1 MEFGTGISSKRNLI
15 DALDEALTNSTDR
28 YISGEPDSLVIMN
41 AGYGVDKKL
50 HKKAVK
56 FLNRKYPNSKIAGTS
71 VPGIFTDEGY
81 SIRGV
86 GIFAQKGIETDVI
99 HTNRIRAGVKRKSR
113 KVAKTIN
120 TKTNKFGYNDHIA
133 ILFAPGY
140 NFPRIMVKL
149 LQREARGINPFFA
162 MNLPPIKW
170 FPRPIKFF
178 GKGLS
183 RMMDNFGIGFSY
195 SSLFDGLLEF
205 NKRGIK
211 GAGLF
216 AMDVLYLGQQRSW
229 HSGGISSTGLISLVL
244 HSNELKFGVSS
255 SNGITIDYEKPIKI
269 NGNIPGGFLTKI
281 NGEWGAD
288 LHLKYINCPSEV
300 YYRNSKSRF
309 FLDPFYVFC
318 VEGDSDEIG
327 TYVLVNNPNIKP
339 LLSGL
344 PHSII
349 DNKTYA
355 SRLYFGIQ
363 SANEILSNT
372 FKGLEEAKMNAKIE
386 NIKFGIFFECANRA
400 LAVGDSFKKLHKI
413 YKDFMGDAPFIGAIS
428 GGEIITGV
436 KGSQF
441 PVKNAS
447 IISLIAGT

>member
-1 MEFGTGISSKRNLI
+1 MEFGTGISSRRNLV
-15 DALDEALTNSTDR
+15 DALDEALSNSIER
-28 YISGEPDSLVIMN
+28 YITGEPDSLVIMN

-50 HKKAVK
+50 HKEAVK
-56 FLNRKYPNSKIAGTS
+56 LLNKKYPNSKIAGTS

-81 SIRGV
+81 SIRGI
-86 GIFAQKGIETDVI
+86 GILAQKGLETDIV
-99 HTNRIRAGVKRKSR
+99 HTNRIRAGVKRKS
-113 KVAKTIN
+113 KKIAKNIN
-120 TKTNKFGYNDHIA
+120 KKTEKLSYNDHAA

-140 NFPRIMVKL
+140 NFPRIMVRL
-149 LQREARGINPFFA
+149 LQREAKGFNPFFA

-170 FPRPIKFF
+170 FSRPIKFF

-205 NKRGIK
+205 NKVGIK
-211 GAGLF
+211 GAGSF
-216 AMDVLYLGQQRSW
+216 AMDALYLGQPRSW
-229 HSGGISSTGLISLVL
+229 HSKGITSTGLISVL
-244 HSNELKFGVSS
+244 FYSNKLKFGISS
-255 SNGITIDYEKPIKI
+255 SNGITLDYEKPIKI
-269 NGNIPGGFLTKI
+269 NSNIPGGFLTKI
-281 NGEWGAD
+281 NGKWGAEH
-288 LHLKYINCPSEV
+288 HLKHINCPSEV
-300 YYRNSKSRF
+300 FYRNSKSRF

-318 VEGDSDEIG
+318 VEGDSEEIG

-355 SRLYFGIQ
+355 NKLYFGIQ
-363 SANEILSNT
+363 SANDILQNT
-372 FKGLEEAKMNAKIE
+372 FKGLEEAKSNANIE
-386 NIKFGIFFECANRA
+386 KIKFGIFFDCVNRA
-400 LAVGDSFKKLHKI
+400 LAVGDSFKKLHKV
-413 YKDFMGDAPFIGAIS
+413 YKDFMCEAPFIGALS

-436 KGSQF
+436 KGSEF

-447 IISLIAGT
+447 IISFLAGA